1 MKLIRLALGLPFLFA
16 ACNLNSS
23 DEGKKEVTNFEDLP
37 NCSSAGTTS
46 GTSLLGESVYVE
58 EEEVTYLCTERGWVV
73 SRVAEFDA
81 LPTCPT
87 RRGTNI
93 GLKVY
98 VDADSLTYLC
108 VNTGWIKSD
117 STMEETEIPVPEVE
131 NVLLQGVASAIGP
144 FVVGSVVSLREVS
157 LDAKSDTL
165 LLADSVQ
172 QGSVVAKAG
181 DFSIPRVTTYT
192 RYALVSVKGLFRD
205 VLTGAVSE
213 DSLELHAL
221 VDLSN
226 SEFKVDVFTHLQFA
240 RAKVLINKGYTVPA
254 ALEQAEKDLLNAF
267 GFDSDDKDAAEL
279 ALALLLRADQDE
291 AGFALAIKTLS
302 EDIAKD
308 GSWDDTE
315 FKTQL
320 ADFAFNIENL
330 KIKDEES
337 GELLLKEAD
346 YRRNLEKFGVSAAPA
361 FEAYFTKFWVADYGL
376 GGCGPAREGAVV
388 QNADESSDSSSAYY
402 TCVSSAWRV
411 ATDFERDTVSLGNAV
426 DGVLHVGNVNAQKVY
441 VYDTTGF
448 GTGETTRW
456 VEADSITYVLDKAC
470 TDYDDVVYT
479 VEKTTDKDDNDV
491 YYGCFQ
497 RRWIPAGLYV
507 AEIGYMCNPGAKNVV
522 EKFKK
527 DDNDMY
533 ARCKETKVELADGTV
548 DTSYAW
554 NPTDKANYELR
565 DNDCELYEVVKSG
578 SEYYYCADDDNVHY
592 ESASEDDAELG
603 VCREDLDSAIKT
615 YKKGETD
622 VYRVC
627 QKGADGKWS
636 WVETNEN
643 TYKVGK
649 VCNAGIIGTSET
661 IGEDQYVCACQIKDS
676 ETELLQI
683 VIDVGRCAGSTVTW
697 FKR

>member
-117 STMEETEIPVPEVE
+117 STAEETEIPVPEVE
-131 NVLLQGVASAIGP
+131 NVLLQGVANAIGP
-144 FVVGSVVSLREVS
+144 FVVGSAVSLREVS
-157 LDAKSDTL
+157 LDTKTDTL
-165 LLADSVQ
+165 VLADSAQ
-172 QGSVVAKAG
+172 QGSVATKSG
-181 DFSIPRVTTYT
+181 EFSIPRVTAYT

-213 DSLELHAL
+213 DSLELQAL

-240 RAKVLINKGYTVPA
+240 RAKVLINKGYTVSS
-254 ALEQAEKDLLNAF
+254 ALELAEKELLSAF
-267 GFDSDDKDAAEL
+267 GLDSDDKDAAEF
-279 ALALLLRADQDE
+279 AIALLLRADQDE

-376 GGCGPAREGAVV
+376 GGCGSARQGAVV
-388 QNADESSDSSSAYY
+388 QNADEASDSASAYFA
-402 TCVSSAWRV
+402 CDNSAWRV
-411 ATDFERDTVSLGNAV
+411 ATDFERDTVSLGNAL
-426 DGVLHVGNVNAQKVY
+426 DGTLHVGHVDGKKVY
-441 VYDTTGF
+441 VYDTTG
-448 GTGETTRW
+448 TGIGEPTRW

-507 AEIGYMCNPGAKNVV
+507 AEIGYLCNPGAKNVV

-554 NPTDKANYELR
+554 DKTDKANYDLR

-578 SEYYYCADDDNVHY
+578 SEYYYCEDSVNVNFKK
-592 ESASEDDAELG
+592 ASEEESELG
-603 VCREDLDSAIKT
+603 VCRESSKGLIKT
-615 YKKGETD
+615 YKKDGSD

-627 QKGADGKWS
+627 REWVNDSWT
-636 WVETNEN
+636 WVETDSISYEIGKICDEN
-643 TYKVGK
+643 KLGERNKVGTDTY
-649 VCNAGIIGTSET
+649 A
-661 IGEDQYVCACQIKDS
+661 CACNVYDIALSDYKHVYTV
-676 ETELLQI
+676 E
-683 VIDVGRCAGSTVTW
+683 GCAGFPLSW
-697 FKR
+697 YKE

>member
-117 STMEETEIPVPEVE
+117 STAEETEIPVPEVE
-131 NVLLQGVASAIGP
+131 NVLLQGVANAIGP
-144 FVVGSVVSLREVS
+144 FVVGSAVSLREVS
-157 LDAKSDTL
+157 LDTKTDTL
-165 LLADSVQ
+165 VLADSVQ
-172 QGSVVAKAG
+172 QGSVATKSG
-181 DFSIPRVTTYT
+181 EFSIPRVTTYT

-240 RAKVLINKGYTVPA
+240 RAKVLINKGYTVSS
-254 ALEQAEKDLLNAF
+254 ALELAEKELLSAF
-267 GFDSDDKDAAEL
+267 GLDSDDKDAAEF
-279 ALALLLRADQDE
+279 AIALLLRADQDE

-361 FEAYFTKFWVADYGL
+361 FEAYFTKSPWCRTRTRQATAQAPILLVTI
-376 GGCGPAREGAVV
+376 PHGAWPRIL
-388 QNADESSDSSSAYY
+388 NAI
-402 TCVSSAWRV
+402 R
-411 ATDFERDTVSLGNAV
+411 
-426 DGVLHVGNVNAQKVY
+426 
-441 VYDTTGF
+441 
-448 GTGETTRW
+448 
-456 VEADSITYVLDKAC
+456 
-470 TDYDDVVYT
+470 
-479 VEKTTDKDDNDV
+479 
-491 YYGCFQ
+491 
-497 RRWIPAGLYV
+497 
-507 AEIGYMCNPGAKNVV
+507 
-522 EKFKK
+522 
-527 DDNDMY
+527 
-533 ARCKETKVELADGTV
+533 
-548 DTSYAW
+548 
-554 NPTDKANYELR
+554 
-565 DNDCELYEVVKSG
+565 
-578 SEYYYCADDDNVHY
+578 
-592 ESASEDDAELG
+592 
-603 VCREDLDSAIKT
+603 
-615 YKKGETD
+615 
-622 VYRVC
+622 
-627 QKGADGKWS
+627 
-636 WVETNEN
+636 
-643 TYKVGK
+643 
-649 VCNAGIIGTSET
+649 
-661 IGEDQYVCACQIKDS
+661 
-676 ETELLQI
+676 
-683 VIDVGRCAGSTVTW
+683 
-697 FKR
+697 